1 MSFGISAA
9 GWAMIGVAVAGASAY
24 SSNRNAKAGLK
35 QQEKAQ
41 QQALKQAQAQDAA
54 ADQAHNAANMKSP
67 DVGGLLAAAAGGARG
82 GQSSTML
89 TGPSGIDPNK
99 LALGKSNLLGS

>member
-9 GWAMIGVAVAGASAY
+9 GWAMIGVAVAGAGAY
-24 SSNRNAKAGLK
+24 TSNQNQKKSLK

-41 QQALKQAQAQDAA
+41 QQSLKQAQAQEAA
-54 ADQAHNAANMKSP
+54 ADQANNAANMKSP
-67 DVGGLLAAAAGGARG
+67 DVGGLLALAESGNRG

-89 TGPSGIDPNK
+89 TGPAGIDTKK
-99 LALGKSNLLGS
+99 LSLGRTNLLGS